1 MLGTLRGVTGTATD
15 WVTAL
20 EPDWT
25 TMGLMTVAGAA
36 FDRQY
41 SGMVVTVT
49 VTGSSR
55 PLRISA
61 YNISI
66 EKRLG
71 NGDFE
76 RAWDIHDASAGS
88 KNLY

>member
-20 EPDWT
+20 DPDWT
-25 TMGLMTVAGAA
+25 MMGLITVAGAV

-49 VTGSSR
+49 VIGSSR
-55 PLRISA
+55 PLRMSA
-61 YNISI
+61 CSVSI
-66 EKRLG
+66 EKTPR
-71 NGDFE
+71 NGKF
-76 RAWDIHDASAGS
+76 
-88 KNLY
+88 